1 MLIWVKTNMGNFT
14 IQNMNEEDTIKILKL
29 EVLKKM
35 IHKIPRI
42 KNISVNRLRL
52 RNNSGITL
60 VNNKTLEKSN
70 VKDNTTLYL
79 DINMGAFGEVRKP
92 EIDGEYFD
100 INEFIYNTVN
110 SDDIVFVSWGNY
122 IINPITM
129 REYRS
134 SKYSDWHN
142 VFRQQLPIPLL
153 EHSVNVNKDI
163 NMFSI
168 DKGFKSI
175 SQYDIRVILES
186 LINQRRG
193 VDKIRINGID
203 RYSLNTC
210 ILLDELGINC
220 VYTDSITNLYFIPEL
235 YGYCEAS
242 GDENNIQLCLE
253 DLSIKLDDIGVEYF
267 IYGKPLDIST
277 LIHNNNYIN
286 NALKQ
291 WFRIEH
297 DGGMKGGGVNP
308 GRVITGENLS
318 EHVGRLIRLI
328 DKQEFSDRIEY
339 QIKDLG
345 DSKYIQDFSGYEK
358 GFKFGIL
365 LEPEDYEI
373 RHFEGRGDLEPY
385 ESLAKA
391 RYKNG
396 RVYYFAIPKTFQDIK
411 DHGVFPYYLELAKV
425 GLPPYDINYELPYT
439 GTLFSRFEP
448 DPNHIFSAYQI
459 RKKLT
464 QKKKLRDAKQ
474 KLALS
479 RAIDIDN
486 VAIQKISEY
495 LSNIER
501 DPELQSKM
509 VRENR

>member
-1 MLIWVKTNMGNFT
+1 MLIWIKTNMGNFT
-14 IQNMNEEDTIKILKL
+14 IQNMNEEDTIKTLKL

-60 VNNKTLEKSN
+60 VNNNTLEKSN

-122 IINPITM
+122 IINPIIM

-153 EHSVNVNKDI
+153 EHAVNVNKDI

-235 YGYCEAS
+235 YGYCKAS

-267 IYGKPLDIST
+267 IYGKPLDIAT
-277 LIHNNNYIN
+277 LIHNNNNIN
-286 NALKQ
+286 YALKQ

-308 GRVITGENLS
+308 GRVITGENLN
-318 EHVGRLIRLI
+318 EHVGRVIRLI
-328 DKQEFSDRIEY
+328 DTQGFSDRIQY
-339 QIKDLG
+339 QIKDLS
-345 DSKYIQDFSGYEK
+345 DSKYIQDFSGFEE

-365 LEPEDYEI
+365 LEPSKFYD
-373 RHFEGRGDLEPY
+373 RHFADDLEPF
-385 ESLAKA
+385 ESLARV

-411 DHGVFPYYLELAKV
+411 DHGVFPYYLELANV
-425 GLPPYDINYELPYT
+425 GLPPYDINPELSNS
-439 GTLFSRFEP
+439 GTFYSQWEP
-448 DPNHIFSAYQI
+448 DYNHIFSAYQI

-464 QKKKLRDAKQ
+464 QKKKLRDSKQ
-474 KLALS
+474 RLALS
-479 RAIDIDN
+479 EVPFDN
-486 VAIQKISEY
+486 EAVQKISEY

-501 DPELQSKM
+501 DPELHSKM
-509 VRENR
+509 IRENR